1 MTQEYSQIQLYKEV
15 KNISQKINKLE
26 AEMRLVIK
34 KIDKQENG
42 LDKGLKE
49 LRLGKGKIYKSAK
62 EWSAAMKKA

>member
-1 MTQEYSQIQLYKEV
+1 
-15 KNISQKINKLE
+15 
-26 AEMRLVIK
+26 MRLVIK